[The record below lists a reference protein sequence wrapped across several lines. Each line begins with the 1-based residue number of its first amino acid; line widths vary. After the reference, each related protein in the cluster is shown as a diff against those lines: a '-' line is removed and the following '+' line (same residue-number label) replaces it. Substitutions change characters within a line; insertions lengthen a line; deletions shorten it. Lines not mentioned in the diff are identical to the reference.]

1 MRIFMAA
8 ILAACLLVS
17 QAIAQSMLAPGKP
30 AGVKNAMSS
39 ERREIFILAG
49 ATVITVGVLAVF
61 LSGKKKTPSAV
72 STSP

>member
-1 MRIFMAA
+1 
-8 ILAACLLVS
+8 
-17 QAIAQSMLAPGKP
+17 MLAPGKP